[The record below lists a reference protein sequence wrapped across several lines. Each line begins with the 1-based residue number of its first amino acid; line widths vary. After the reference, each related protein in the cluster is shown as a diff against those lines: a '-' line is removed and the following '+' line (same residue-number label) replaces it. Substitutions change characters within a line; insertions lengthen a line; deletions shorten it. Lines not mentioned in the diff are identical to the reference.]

1 MGSGGELVQ
10 FLEAPLAALAR
21 SPERHPRDPVAAY
34 LRTLAPSGRVTV
46 ANRLLAVAREL
57 GAAPEDVPWHRL
69 DYDVAVALLDRMRA
83 QALAPATI
91 NLTLAALRGV
101 ARHAV
106 RLGLMDAAALAGLRE
121 VRPVRNDALPAGRS
135 ATGGEL
141 AALLAG
147 CLRDG
152 TPIGARDGA
161 LLAVAY
167 AGGLRRAELVA
178 LDVADW
184 DRERGE
190 LRVLHGKGGRQRMV
204 YPAAGA
210 VAALDDWLAVRGAWP
225 GPLFVPVTK
234 GGKVGRRALNPQTV
248 YDVLVRRTAVAGVE
262 HLSPHDLRRT
272 FAGDLLDA
280 GADLSVTQKL
290 LGHASPVTSARYDR
304 RGARA
309 AKAASELLH
318 VPYGRRR
325 G

>member
-1 MGSGGELVQ
+1 VSR
-10 FLEAPLAALAR
+10 FLPAPLAELAAA
-21 SPERHPRDPVAAY
+21 PERHPRDPVAAY

-46 ANRLLAVAREL
+46 AQRLRAVAREL
-57 GAAPEDVPWHRL
+57 GLPPEAVPWHAV
-69 DYDVAVALLDRMRA
+69 DYDVGATLVERLRA
-83 QALAPATI
+83 RGLAPATI
-91 NLTLAALRGV
+91 LLTLAALRGV

-106 RLGLMDAAALAGLRE
+106 RLGLMDPATLAGLRD
-121 VRPVRNDALPAGRS
+121 VRAPRNDVLPAGRA

-147 CLRDG
+147 CMRDG
-152 TPIGARDGA
+152 TPIGARDAA
-161 LLAVAY
+161 LLALAY

-178 LDVADW
+178 LDTADW

-190 LRVLHGKGGRQRMV
+190 LRVRYGKGGKQRMV

-210 VAALDDWLAVRGAWP
+210 VAALDDWLTVRGDWP

-248 YDVLVRRTAVAGVE
+248 YDVLARRTAAAGVD

-309 AKAASELLH
+309 ARAASDLLH
-318 VPYGRRR
+318 VPYARRR
-325 G
+325 R